1 MPTINDLSSVSAIS
15 DSDQIPLFA
24 AGSQTT
30 RRATVGQLR
39 ETIQEGLTVED
50 GVLGISSFYV
60 LRGTGLT
67 APFALTT
74 TPAPFNATAYT
85 GSFTLPADRGSMQA
99 DPANGRFIA
108 LRDISAFEF
117 TVGITGDWPAG
128 TTITMALQCG
138 DPGNLFTS
146 AFQWSMLGVGPGLV
160 LSGTYGGP
168 ASNLN
173 DTLGILRAGQIIR
186 VVASLT
192 APGTLNMT
200 RIAFAVRT
208 LDGQ

>member
-1 MPTINDLSSVSAIS
+1 MPDINQLNSVSAVS
-15 DSDQIPLFA
+15 DSDQIPLFVS
-24 AGSQTT
+24 GSQAT

-39 ETIQEGLTVED
+39 DTLENGFQVPG
-50 GVLGISSFYV
+50 GVLGLSSFYV
-60 LRGTGLT
+60 MRGTGL
-67 APFALTT
+67 AVPYSLTT
-74 TPAPFNATAYT
+74 TPAPFNASAYT
-85 GSFTLPADRGSMQA
+85 GNFTLPAGRQSLQA

-108 LRDISAFEF
+108 LRDIQAFEF
-117 TVGITGDWPAG
+117 TVGVSGDWPAG

-146 AFQWSMLGVGPGLV
+146 AFQWSMGGVGPGFP

-192 APGTLNMT
+192 APGTLNLN
-200 RIAFAVRT
+200 RVAFAVRT
-208 LDGQ
+208 LDGI